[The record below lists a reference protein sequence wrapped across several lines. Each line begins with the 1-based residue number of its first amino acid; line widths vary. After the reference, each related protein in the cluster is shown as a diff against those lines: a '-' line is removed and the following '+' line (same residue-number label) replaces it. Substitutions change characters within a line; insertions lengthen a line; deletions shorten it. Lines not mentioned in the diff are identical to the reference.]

1 MEKNLSKAKMFYF
14 EKIRKPLPS
23 FAEQNELIFQIRDT
37 SQRLA
42 AAYSRFEIESN
53 EDLLDS
59 IIYEIQSLKALYR
72 YLIKLAKEKGIEC
85 AEISVFNQEVI

>member
-1 MEKNLSKAKMFYF
+1 MEKHFNSAKIFYY
-14 EKIRKPLPS
+14 EMIRKPVKPVQDSIL
-23 FAEQNELIFQIRDT
+23 LQIKET
-37 SQRLA
+37 SQRLEN
-42 AAYSRFEIESN
+42 AYSRFENESN

-85 AEISVFNQEVI
+85 AGVSVFSGEVI

>member
-1 MEKNLSKAKMFYF
+1 MEKYFNSAKIFYY
-14 EKIRKPLPS
+14 EKIRKPILP
-23 FAEQNELIFQIRDT
+23 QQDCILIQIRDT
-37 SQRLA
+37 SQRLQS
-42 AAYSRFEIESN
+42 AYSRFENECN

-85 AEISVFNQEVI
+85 ADISVFEREVI